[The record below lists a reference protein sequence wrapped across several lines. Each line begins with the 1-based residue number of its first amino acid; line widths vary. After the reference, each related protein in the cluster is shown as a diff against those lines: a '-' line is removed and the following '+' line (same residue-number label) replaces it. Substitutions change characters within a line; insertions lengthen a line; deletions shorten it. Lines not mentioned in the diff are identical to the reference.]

1 MPLVLRSSL
10 EHRVI
15 EYASEHYPV
24 TADELAGALHVSA
37 DNVMMELRRM
47 ESKGLVEL
55 DVLPDKVFVR
65 LLVVVRSSGGGG
77 GAGKEGRGSGNGKG
91 TGNGNGKKQKT
102 GGDDPAY
109 F

>member
-10 EHRVI
+10 EHRII
-15 EYASEHYPV
+15 EHASEHYPLTV
-24 TADELAGALHVSA
+24 DELALALGVSV
-37 DNVMMELRRM
+37 DRVMMELRRM

-65 LLVVVRSSGGGG
+65 LLVVAPDRLQGGEERK
-77 GAGKEGRGSGNGKG
+77 KEGK
-91 TGNGNGKKQKT
+91 